1 MTSREEAHK
10 RRAEAREMRRAK
22 FSTSRGDDEEEKQ
35 PRGDGENRNAENST
49 SRTVAKVA
57 VIGAS
62 VGAVTLAGKKLLSF
76 RGPRREKGGEAGESA
91 ETS

>member
-1 MTSREEAHK
+1 VTSREEAHK

-22 FSTSRGDDEEEKQ
+22 LSTSRGDDEEGKQ
-35 PRGDGENRNAENST
+35 RKGSGENRNAENST
-49 SRTVAKVA
+49 TENSPGRTAAKVA

-76 RGPRREKGGEAGESA
+76 RGPRREKGGEAG
-91 ETS
+91 